1 MTRDKWPAVYL
12 CLAALL
18 CLTGC
23 EKRRSE
29 AVVIGKEYIAAA
41 APGATPAPHRK
52 GFARAG
58 ADEEITVDSYAMKG
72 SVRGTGLDPR
82 AMKHEQYLVKVRTSA
97 DGRTFNV
104 PTNPTQFA
112 KFKLGARVTV
122 AYRVG
127 KYTGTV
133 WAAELVD

>member
-1 MTRDKWPAVYL
+1 MVLRFVIGLAVL
-12 CLAALL
+12 LSFAA
-18 CLTGC
+18 C

-29 AVVIGKEYIAAA
+29 AIVIGKEYIAAA
-41 APGATPAPHRK
+41 APGATPAPHGK
-52 GFARAG
+52 TFARPN
-58 ADEEITVDSYAMKG
+58 ADEEITVDSYVMKR

-133 WAAELVD
+133 WAAELID